1 MGVAVFGCAFF
12 LAWGPVRTR
21 AHGRY
26 KHMHNKMFRYA
37 VCLTALLVLA
47 FGCAKAP
54 QEQVTTVRSV
64 LDSVQVAEVE
74 KYAPDQYKAAQD
86 SLNAAMAEIEKQNS
100 KFALTRKYT
109 KAEAQLA
116 SAAELARAS
125 AQQAVA
131 NKARI
136 KAEAEDMM
144 TQMTAAIA
152 EAKTL
157 IQQAPRGKEGAAA
170 LESIKNDVA
179 AVEMASTEV
188 ANAMA
193 KEDFIGAREMA
204 KAGLEKIQAI
214 NEELKAAIEKK
225 MGAKKAG

>member
-1 MGVAVFGCAFF
+1 
-12 LAWGPVRTR
+12 
-21 AHGRY
+21 
-26 KHMHNKMFRYA
+26 MHNNMLRYA

-54 QEQVTTVRSV
+54 QEQVTTVRSI

-74 KYAPDQYKAAQD
+74 KYAPEQYKAAQD
-86 SLNAAMAEIEKQNS
+86 SLSAAMAEIEKQNS
-100 KFALTRKYT
+100 KFALTRKYN
-109 KAEAQLA
+109 KAEMQLESA
-116 SAAELARAS
+116 SSIARSA

-144 TQMTAAIA
+144 TQMQAAVA

-170 LESIKNDVA
+170 IASITNDVA
-179 AVEMASTEV
+179 AVEMTATDV
-188 ANAMA
+188 ATAMG
-193 KEDFIGAREMA
+193 KEDFIGARDMA
-204 KAGLEKIQAI
+204 RAGLEKIQAI
-214 NEELKAAIEKK
+214 NEELKQAIEKK
-225 MGAKKAG
+225 KGIKKAG

>member
-1 MGVAVFGCAFF
+1 
-12 LAWGPVRTR
+12 
-21 AHGRY
+21 
-26 KHMHNKMFRYA
+26 MHNKMFRYA

-54 QEQVTTVRSV
+54 QEQMTAVRSV

-74 KYAPDQYKAAQD
+74 KYAPEQYKAAQD

-100 KFALTRKYT
+100 KFALTRKYN

-116 SAAELARAS
+116 AAASIARSS

-136 KAEAEDMM
+136 KAEAEDMV
-144 TQMTAAIA
+144 TQMTAAVA

-157 IQQAPRGKEGAAA
+157 ISQAPRGKEGAAA

-179 AVEMASTEV
+179 AVELTATDV
-188 ANAMA
+188 ANAMG
-193 KEDFIGAREMA
+193 KEDFLGAREMA

-214 NEELKAAIEKK
+214 NEELKQAIEKK
-225 MGAKKAG
+225 KGIKK